1 MRRSITRWRQQCFIV
16 DLRQI
21 LRNIDGQPVYSHCD
35 YAAGKEKSEG
45 SAKGNGAAN
54 TNCVNILGAC
64 RRESGVVA
72 DNAAIG

>member
-1 MRRSITRWRQQCFIV
+1 MRRSITSWRQQCLIV
-16 DLRQI
+16 DLRQT

-35 YAAGKEKSEG
+35 YAAGTEKGEG
-45 SAKGNGAAN
+45 RATGNGAAN

-64 RRESGVVA
+64 RREGGVVA